1 MKKPVS
7 IKQVQNKDTF
17 KIQIMYKFKTEIKIC
32 VEILWLISNKY
43 LVNFQLLE
51 VIKILFTIVFF

>member
-51 VIKILFTIVFF
+51 VIKILFTIGFF